1 MSRREEIEK
10 AINELIGQPKEFGE
24 EEIDKAKIEN
34 DEELKMKDSFTVGKI
49 KAAQGIEED
58 KNWEGKIVN
67 KEDVFNNFSKSNEES
82 EEDNSMSEEDAE
94 NSEENKESNEEDN
107 SMSEEDEEE
116 SNENKESNEEGEEDE
131 ADKLI
136 QQTLNVETIQKK
148 TNDVEKEDVSNQIKL
163 FDTALDIRVKMQ
175 GILGDVNSLP
185 LSEDIKMLREN
196 NERFK
201 EELESLNSSFKNLF
215 HRTTELCETIDKQ
228 WGVQWEYKSTDND
241 EEKLMKVNKKKDE
254 QRLSIMEKWHSKTT
268 MMNIS
273 KFSTNQN
280 GIVQQVNAI
289 LKDQE
294 RLFRRSQQLR
304 GTKIYLNEDLISSSE
319 VFDDGDFYQ
328 QLIKDAVDYGI
339 TGKGQPMMNNTKKQI
354 QKKKKRVNTDI
365 VFPKLEN
372 FKCPVEYNEKLMEV
386 DRSIFI
392 KNLFK

>member
-1 MSRREEIEK
+1 
-10 AINELIGQPKEFGE
+10 
-24 EEIDKAKIEN
+24 
-34 DEELKMKDSFTVGKI
+34 
-49 KAAQGIEED
+49 
-58 KNWEGKIVN
+58 
-67 KEDVFNNFSKSNEES
+67 
-82 EEDNSMSEEDAE
+82 
-94 NSEENKESNEEDN
+94 
-107 SMSEEDEEE
+107 
-116 SNENKESNEEGEEDE
+116 
-131 ADKLI
+131 
-136 QQTLNVETIQKK
+136 
-148 TNDVEKEDVSNQIKL
+148 
-163 FDTALDIRVKMQ
+163 
-175 GILGDVNSLP
+175 
-185 LSEDIKMLREN
+185 
-196 NERFK
+196 
-201 EELESLNSSFKNLF
+201 
-215 HRTTELCETIDKQ
+215 
-228 WGVQWEYKSTDND
+228 
-241 EEKLMKVNKKKDE
+241 MKVNKKKDE

>member
-1 MSRREEIEK
+1 
-10 AINELIGQPKEFGE
+10 
-24 EEIDKAKIEN
+24 
-34 DEELKMKDSFTVGKI
+34 
-49 KAAQGIEED
+49 
-58 KNWEGKIVN
+58 
-67 KEDVFNNFSKSNEES
+67 
-82 EEDNSMSEEDAE
+82 
-94 NSEENKESNEEDN
+94 
-107 SMSEEDEEE
+107 
-116 SNENKESNEEGEEDE
+116 
-131 ADKLI
+131 
-136 QQTLNVETIQKK
+136 
-148 TNDVEKEDVSNQIKL
+148 
-163 FDTALDIRVKMQ
+163 MQ

-196 NERFK
+196 NERFN
-201 EELESLNSSFKNLF
+201 EELEHLNRTFKDLF

-228 WGVQWEYKSTDND
+228 WGVQWEYKSTDSD
-241 EEKLMKVNKKKDE
+241 EEKLVKVNKKKDE
-254 QRLSIMEKWHSKTT
+254 QRLSVMEKWHSKTT

-273 KFSTNQN
+273 KFSTTQN

-304 GTKIYLNEDLISSSE
+304 GTKIYLNEDLTSSSE

-386 DRSIFI
+386 DRNIFI